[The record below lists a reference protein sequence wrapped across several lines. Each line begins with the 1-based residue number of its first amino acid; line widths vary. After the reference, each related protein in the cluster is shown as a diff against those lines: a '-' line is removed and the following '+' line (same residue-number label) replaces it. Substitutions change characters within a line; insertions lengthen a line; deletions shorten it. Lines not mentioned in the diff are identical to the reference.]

1 MPDISTWNI
10 HGTDYDIVDV
20 KARANLAAT
29 YSASTAYSVGDCCIY
44 NGDLYKCTTA
54 IPSGGEAWNSSHW
67 TKTSALES
75 GSLDTKAD
83 KTNTVLNTTLSRGR
97 AANAAV
103 GTASIAFGYSV
114 TASGAYSQAV
124 GQGTVA

>member
-1 MPDISTWNI
+1 MI
-10 HGTDYDIVDV
+10 IVH
-20 KARANLAAT
+20 RPT
-29 YSASTAYSVGDCCIY
+29 ISVGDCCIY

-67 TKTSALES
+67 TKTTVLTS
-75 GSLDTKAD
+75 GSFDTKAD
-83 KTNTVLNTTLSRGR
+83 KTDTVLNTTLSRGR
-97 AANAAV
+97 VTNSIA
-103 GTASIAFGYSV
+103 GTASIAFGDSV